1 MEYRSWF
8 TERGEA
14 MNVSFTTLDGEV
26 WVNKKH
32 MIDIIEKTLKDIY
45 PTSTKRRFADLL
57 IGYLGTLY
65 YKGNYPPIKEKKPN
79 EKKHSSKSKG
89 SGI

>member
-1 MEYRSWF
+1 
-8 TERGEA
+8 
-14 MNVSFTTLDGEV
+14 MNVFFTTLDGEV

-57 IGYLGTLY
+57 IGYLDSLQ
-65 YKGNYPPIKEKKPN
+65 YKGWFEGDYPNIDKNKKSAEKKLN

-89 SGI
+89 SRI